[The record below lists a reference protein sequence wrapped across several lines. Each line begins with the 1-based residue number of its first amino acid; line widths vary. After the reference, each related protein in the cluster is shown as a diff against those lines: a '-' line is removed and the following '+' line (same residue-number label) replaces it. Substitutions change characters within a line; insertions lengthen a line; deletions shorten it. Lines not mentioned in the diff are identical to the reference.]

1 MGFLDTL
8 TSKLGFNDNDKK
20 NREKQPSFLES
31 LRTRGSQ
38 EPSGFLA
45 NLSSRR
51 TDRSFV
57 PVRPTPFKPEGKK
70 VTDLDPSLNPAKQVR
85 NPDVTFESEII
96 EPVAK
101 AGRLFISRPAK
112 ALIKSFEDIGGFLGD
127 KNYKPEP
134 FKAETAVEK
143 ALFGEEPIDSFVGF
157 SRQLKKDAKEIEKQ
171 VVGEDGEVFFRGINP
186 VLASSIAFIG
196 SFAPL
201 ADILPGGKGSS
212 KVLKG
217 ATDDLV
223 KLFIKSSDDA
233 SSFKILKN
241 AGVSDDLAKE
251 VAPLITRVKNADEAK
266 AIMRDTVAKELQ
278 NVQAGA
284 FSRID
289 ELTNQ
294 QKGIQIDGAGK
305 KIKVSPRL
313 LSADE
318 MDELKFLTENKS
330 KPENILLANRA
341 VEIASEAAAPTR
353 VASKST
359 GQVFEVVNRAENST
373 TIKNVETGVESTID
387 NTRLSERF
395 KEAKKAK
402 ASEVP
407 KEALE
412 QEAKKFDSA
421 KEAVAKGMT
430 EDEFVKGQAPTYT
443 SMNQAERKIFNVAS
457 AEKYSFGGEKLNGFE
472 FAKKLKDEG
481 FVVIPETRGASI
493 GYKAVKGSSKI
504 NINGNVAKS
513 FNALSLK
520 TDTALSSNIKNILNP
535 GKTTSELRTEYQT
548 ALKAKAS
555 EVPKEAL
562 EQEAKKFNSVD
573 EFVDSQLVNFDDLE
587 VPAKTAIQAEARVKM
602 TNFGVS
608 AEEANPFKTQWK
620 KATETIENLRIRN
633 EDVFTDTFTLRGSQ
647 TKGRIIVD
655 KDGIV
660 IDGNNRLR
668 EAFNRGDETIEIFE
682 QVTIKTKAQLTD
694 IWNKAKASEVP
705 KVTDKE
711 RKFITS
717 AKASEDIASDVS
729 KEISESYT
737 PNSNKNLV
745 ENSTA
750 RVADD
755 FEAAKKFAKEN
766 NTDEAVATRIA
777 VDKQLSANYKAAT
790 SKLEK
795 DALAK
800 ELRESLVA
808 HARLATEEG
817 RAVQA
822 NALLG
827 KTTPE
832 GMLRT
837 TSKSIDQYN
846 ATARNKIP
854 QLTDED
860 VKFVLDKGNEI
871 EGMAEGLAKEKAT
884 LDLAN
889 RLEDLIPSPMW
900 KKIVHV
906 YKAGLL
912 TGLKTSGVNLQSTF
926 WNGVAEQAKNIPATG
941 IDLAMSVVSGERTK
955 VLTLTGLLKG
965 SKEGVKKG
973 WNYLK
978 SGVGEESAKSAL
990 EFGNITYDTKVGK
1003 ALGVYADTV
1012 YRVLGAEDM
1021 PPFYGALRRSLYE
1034 QALVNIK
1041 NTKKVFKNSDEK
1053 SKFIQDFMNNP
1064 PSKALELADLDA
1076 KIATFRND
1084 TALGIMARGIQNA
1097 PIVGLIAQMTVLP
1110 FAKTPSAVAMQ
1121 LFNYTPGGLLTTFY
1135 KGFLRNGFDQKEV
1148 AEGLGRITTGM
1159 GALWL
1164 GTELY
1169 KKGKITLGYPSDEK
1183 TRNEW
1188 EATGKKENSIEIG
1201 GKYVPLI
1208 TFGPQGMVL
1217 AIGGYFQTGKDDT
1230 GSISGGVIQGFFGGV
1245 KGMTEQTFLTGV
1257 KRVIDVLDDPEKKA
1271 GTYVSSQISSFV
1283 PTIVSDIS
1291 KSFDEYER
1299 KSGTMLESIKG
1310 RIPGLRNTTPRRLNV
1325 WGQPIKRNRP
1335 AIATALSPV
1344 RLSNPVENPLNTE
1357 TERLAMFGEDV
1368 NPTKVKPKIS
1378 DVKLDDKEYYVYQRT
1393 YGALIT
1399 THLNQLI
1406 GNEGYQRLNPEQQA
1420 EKFTE
1425 VITTVKRETSKG
1437 MLPVLIKMRYDFGEE
1452 ADYQNIS
1459 KATSEL
1465 YKKSPDFAKADY
1477 EIQAKI
1483 LKSLLQL

>member
-387 NTRLSERF
+387 NARLSERF

-412 QEAKKFDSA
+412 QEAKKFD
-421 KEAVAKGMT
+421 
-430 EDEFVKGQAPTYT
+430 
-443 SMNQAERKIFNVAS
+443 
-457 AEKYSFGGEKLNGFE
+457 
-472 FAKKLKDEG
+472 
-481 FVVIPETRGASI
+481 
-493 GYKAVKGSSKI
+493 
-504 NINGNVAKS
+504 
-513 FNALSLK
+513 
-520 TDTALSSNIKNILNP
+520 
-535 GKTTSELRTEYQT
+535 
-548 ALKAKAS
+548 
-555 EVPKEAL
+555 
-562 EQEAKKFNSVD
+562 SVD

-668 EAFNRGDETIEIFE
+668 ESFNRGDETIEIFE

-990 EFGNITYDTKVGK
+990 EFGNVTYDTKVGK

-1097 PIVGLIAQMTVLP
+1097 PIVGPIAQMTVLP

-1148 AEGLGRITTGM
+1148 AEGLGRVTTGM